1 MLQRNELNT
10 LRFNIITKREFL
22 PNGDD
27 NNMTLDMPSDK
38 LPEVIRI
45 SEKNAKRIYSEG
57 HFGENYNDV
66 LTRMLD
72 ELEELRKKKR

>member
-1 MLQRNELNT
+1 
-10 LRFNIITKREFL
+10 
-22 PNGDD
+22 
-27 NNMTLDMPSDK
+27 MTLDMPSDK